1 MTAPRAVA
9 VVTGATGGIGRFIA
23 LGLAR
28 AGMHVVVVGRDAGRG
43 AAALALVRERV
54 AGASVELMLADLSSM
69 AETRA
74 LGARIVAA
82 HPAVSVLVNNAGVFR
97 ARRGETAEG
106 HEMVLAV
113 NHLSPFVL
121 TRALVPVLGAGARV
135 VTVGSDASERA
146 GIDPDDLELKRG
158 WNLWRAY
165 ARSKLAVTMQT
176 FEWARRLH
184 GQGVTV
190 NVVHPGFVA
199 TGIVRTPGIIG
210 VAWKVLRL
218 AGRTEEQGAETPL
231 HAALD
236 AGLAGVTGA
245 YFKDKA
251 AAAPNRLA
259 LDRGLVGRVWAATE
273 RLVDAGG
280 GSPVL
285 R

>member
-1 MTAPRAVA
+1 MPDRVAVVTMPDRVA

-23 LGLAR
+23 VGLAR
-28 AGMHVVVVGRDAGRG
+28 AGLHVVVVGRDAGRG
-43 AAALALVRERV
+43 AAALAFVRDQV

-69 AETRA
+69 VETRA

-97 ARRGETAEG
+97 ARRSETAEG
-106 HEMVLAV
+106 HETVLAV

-121 TRALVPVLGAGARV
+121 TRALVQALVPGARV

-146 GIDPDDLELKRG
+146 GIDPDNLELKRG

-165 ARSKLAVTMQT
+165 SRSKLAVLMQMV
-176 FEWARRLH
+176 EWSRRLQA
-184 GQGVTV
+184 QGVTV

-199 TGIVRTPGIIG
+199 TRIVRTPGVIG
-210 VAWKVLRL
+210 VAWKLLRL
-218 AGRTEEQGAETPL
+218 VGRTEEQGAETPL
-231 HAALD
+231 HVALD

-251 AAAPNRLA
+251 AVAPNRLA
-259 LDRGLVGRVWAATE
+259 LDRGLVGRVWTATE
-273 RLVDAGG
+273 RLVLL
-280 GSPVL
+280 P
-285 R
+285 

>member
-1 MTAPRAVA
+1 MPDARPVA
-9 VVTGATGGIGRFIA
+9 VVTGATGGIGRFVA

-28 AGMHVVVVGRDAGRG
+28 AGMHVVLVGRDAGRG
-43 AAALALVRERV
+43 AAALAFVREQV

-97 ARRGETAEG
+97 ARRSETAEG
-106 HEMVLAV
+106 REMVLAV

-121 TRALVPVLGAGARV
+121 TRALVPALAAAGGARV

-146 GIDPDDLELKRG
+146 GIDPGNLELKRG

-165 ARSKLAVTMQT
+165 SRSKLAVAMQT
-176 FEWARRLH
+176 MEWARRLQA
-184 GQGVTV
+184 QGITV

-199 TGIVRTPGIIG
+199 TGIVRSPGVIG
-210 VAWKVLRL
+210 VAWKLLRL
-218 AGRTEEQGAETPL
+218 VARTEEQGAETPL
-231 HAALD
+231 FVALD
-236 AGLAGVTGA
+236 PAVAGVTGA

-251 AAAPNRLA
+251 TAAPNRRA

-273 RLVDAGG
+273 GLV
-280 GSPVL
+280 GSS
-285 R
+285 

>member
-1 MTAPRAVA
+1 MPERVA

-28 AGMHVVVVGRDAGRG
+28 AGVHVVVVGRDAGRG
-43 AAALALVRERV
+43 AAALGFVRERV

-97 ARRGETAEG
+97 ARRSETTEG

-121 TRALVPVLGAGARV
+121 TRVLVPVLVPGARV

-146 GIDPDDLELKRG
+146 GIDPDDLELRRG

-165 ARSKLAVTMQT
+165 SRSKLAVAIQT

-184 GQGVTV
+184 GQGVTA

-199 TGIVRTPGIIG
+199 TRIVRTPGIIG
-210 VAWKVLRL
+210 VAWKLLRL
-218 AGRTEEQGAETPL
+218 VGRTEEQGAETPL
-231 HAALD
+231 HVALD
-236 AGLAGVTGA
+236 PALAGVTGA

-251 AAAPNRLA
+251 AVAPNRLA
-259 LDRGLVGRVWAATE
+259 LDLGLVGRVWAATE
-273 RLVDAGG
+273 RLVQ
-280 GSPVL
+280 GS
-285 R
+285 